1 MLRRVTLLALFA
13 TALGMVL
20 PSTGQQR
27 MGQQPMQLPGQPPRG
42 DNPADAN
49 APNTKKPKE
58 HESSSKDVQEKLEKA
73 LDNKNAAY
81 QGSSIKTAVDN
92 ASVTLTGT
100 VNSSMQ
106 HEMALQIA
114 RAYAEN
120 RKIVDKLVIQP

>member
-1 MLRRVTLLALFA
+1 MLRRLTLFALFA
-13 TALGMVL
+13 AALGVV
-20 PSTGQQR
+20 PPTSGQQP
-27 MGQQPMQLPGQPPRG
+27 MGQQPMPLPGQPPRG
-42 DNPADAN
+42 ENPADPN
-49 APNTKKPKE
+49 APDTKKPKK

-81 QGSSIKTAVDN
+81 QGSNIKTAVDN
-92 ASVTLTGT
+92 QSVTLTGT

-120 RKIVDKLVIQP
+120 RQIVDKLVIQP

>member
-1 MLRRVTLLALFA
+1 MRRRLALFVLFA
-13 TALGMVL
+13 AALGVV
-20 PSTGQQR
+20 PPTSS
-27 MGQQPMQLPGQPPRG
+27 QQPMGQRPMPLPGQRPRAE
-42 DNPADAN
+42 NPADAN
-49 APNTKKPKE
+49 APDTKKPKQ

-81 QGSSIKTAVDN
+81 QGSNIKSAVDN
-92 ASVTLTGT
+92 QSVTLTGT

-120 RKIVDKLVIQP
+120 RQIVDKLVIEP